1 MQKVTSLNAFY
12 LLQTTKITEK
22 IMAEGKKVKANLK
35 MKIPAGKA
43 SAGPP
48 VGSTLGQ
55 YGVNMMDF
63 VNPFNE
69 QTRDMG
75 NVTVTAHITIFDDRS
90 MAFRVVGQPTD
101 DLILAKLGVKK
112 GSGRPNTEKLDK
124 KLTDQQLTDIAEVK
138 ANDMN
143 TEDIDA
149 VKKMVAGTARSIG
162 IEVQG

>member
-1 MQKVTSLNAFY
+1 MAKEVT
-12 LLQTTKITEK
+12 
-22 IMAEGKKVKANLK
+22 ANLK

-69 QTRDMG
+69 QTRDLG
-75 NVTVTAHITIFDDRS
+75 NVTVTAHITIYDDRS
-90 MAFRVVGQPTD
+90 MDFRVVGEPTD
-101 DLILAKLGVKK
+101 DKIRRVLGVDK

-124 KLTDQQLTDIAEVK
+124 KLTDAQVTQIAEEK
-138 ANDMN
+138 AADMN
-143 TEDIDA
+143 TQDVEA
-149 VKKMVAGTARSIG
+149 VKKMVAGTARSMG
-162 IEVQG
+162 IVIEG